1 MRPYFVRNSLIYP
14 FHSGFRVDF
23 VYKGFVFLSR
33 MKKLLRYITILVIIF
48 TSGKA
53 YSQELS
59 PYRDS
64 VVQLYGVVMTAD
76 SLQGIPS
83 CSVIV
88 DGKGRGTITSYDGVF
103 SIAVLKGD
111 RIIFSSIGYKNRSIE
126 IPKNLTG
133 NQYSVIQ
140 LLVSD
145 TAYLPATILKPRPT
159 REQFER
165 DFVNI
170 KVGDDLY
177 ETARK
182 NTEEAQRRILINS
195 LPADGREAVN
205 YQLRQQATKAYYSGQ
220 IPPMNILNPAAWA
233 DFIQAWK
240 RGDFKKK
247 N

>member
-1 MRPYFVRNSLIYP
+1 MCPIYVQS
-14 FHSGFRVDF
+14 H
-23 VYKGFVFLSR
+23 VFLTR
-33 MKKLLRYITILVIIF
+33 MKKTLRYIFLLVVLL
-48 TSGKA
+48 SAGKGW
-53 YSQELS
+53 SQVS

-88 DGKGRGTITSYDGVF
+88 EGKGRGTITSYDGVF
-103 SIAVLKGD
+103 SIVVLKGD
-111 RIIFSSIGYKNRSIE
+111 RITFSSIGFKNRSIQ
-126 IPKNLTG
+126 IPRNLTE

-165 DFVNI
+165 DFVNN
-170 KVGDDLY
+170 KVTDDLY

-182 NTEEAQRRILINS
+182 NLDETQRRAIIAN

-205 YQLRQQATKAYYSGQ
+205 FQLRQQATKSYYTGQ
-220 IPPMNILNPAAWA
+220 VAPMNILNPAAWA

>member
-1 MRPYFVRNSLIYP
+1 MNFVC
-14 FHSGFRVDF
+14 
-23 VYKGFVFLSR
+23 KAFVFLSR
-33 MKKLLRYITILVIIF
+33 MNKLLRYLLLTIALV
-48 TSGKA
+48 TLQKSW
-53 YSQELS
+53 SQQIS

-76 SLQGIPS
+76 SLQGVPS

-111 RIIFSSIGYKNRSIE
+111 MITFSSVGFKNRTIQ
-126 IPKNLTG
+126 IPRDLVG

-165 DFVNI
+165 DFLNN
-170 KVGDDLY
+170 KVPDDLY

-182 NTEEAQRRILINS
+182 NTDEATRRLLLAS

-205 YQLRQQATKAYYSGQ
+205 YQLRQQATKAYYAGQ
-220 IPPMNILNPAAWA
+220 VPPMNILNPAAWA

-240 RGDFKKK
+240 RGDFKNK

>member
-1 MRPYFVRNSLIYP
+1 M
-14 FHSGFRVDF
+14 
-23 VYKGFVFLSR
+23 
-33 MKKLLRYITILVIIF
+33 MKLLRYILLLVVIMGLQKGMAQQINNPN
-48 TSGKA
+48 
-53 YSQELS
+53 

-88 DGKGRGTITSYDGVF
+88 EGKGRGTITSFDGVF
-103 SIAVLKGD
+103 SIVVLKGD
-111 RIIFSSIGYKNRSIE
+111 RITFSSIGFKDRTIT
-126 IPKNLTG
+126 IPFNLEG

-145 TAYLPATILKPRPT
+145 TTYLPATILKPRPT

-165 DFVNI
+165 DFVNN
-170 KVGDDLY
+170 KVSDDMY
-177 ETARK
+177 EIARK
-182 NTEEAQRRILINS
+182 NTDEATRRAILAA

-205 YQLRQQATKAYYSGQ
+205 YQLRQQANKAYYAGQ
-220 IPPMNILNPAAWA
+220 VPPMNILNPAAWA
-233 DFIQAWK
+233 DFIKAWK
-240 RGDFKKK
+240 RGDFKSKK

>member
-1 MRPYFVRNSLIYP
+1 
-14 FHSGFRVDF
+14 
-23 VYKGFVFLSR
+23 
-33 MKKLLRYITILVIIF
+33 MKKSLRYFLLAITLF
-48 TSGKA
+48 LLQQGW
-53 YSQELS
+53 SQQLS

-88 DGKGRGTITSYDGVF
+88 EGKGRGTITSYDGVF

-111 RIIFSSIGYKNRSIE
+111 RIRFSSVGFKDRTID
-126 IPKNLTG
+126 IPRNLTE

-165 DFVNI
+165 DFLNTDI
-170 KVGDDLY
+170 PADQY
-177 ETARK
+177 EIARQ
-182 NTEEAQRRILINS
+182 NTEESKRRILERA
-195 LPADGREAVN
+195 LPRDGSEASN
-205 YQLRQQATKAYYSGQ
+205 LNLRNVAARQYYYGQA
-220 IPPMNILNPAAWA
+220 PPQNIFNPFAWNE
-233 DFIQAWK
+233 FIKAWK
-240 RGDFKKK
+240 RGDYRKK